1 MRAAAAGEPIRFPNT
16 SRVETSTDEAYYI
29 SGPDRMLTIWNSDNK
44 VVEDWAFCMNHG
56 RSFPQYDPSDQS
68 GKNRY
73 YYTGNT
79 QDSFTKLL
87 STFLVSRP
95 LDSAQTYLAV
105 RELLY
110 VFHEDPY
117 GWRANNPDWYGD
129 NDEGDMHWYLA
140 IQQAI
145 WHFTDNSW
153 WPKGG
158 PWGEDGGIDKDLIYK
173 VARGER
179 ASAIPSDGS
188 KIVDMRTYDVA
199 GGFWRFGKQNAVTMR
214 VSEKS
219 NFVRILKLDASR
231 YGNLS
236 DSELATLVEKNRD
249 GLAGAEL
256 ALKTEIGPVVFEEGP
271 VVFNTTTMAQP
282 LEIWETHHFTLAENQ
297 APKGFLPVDPVSFVW
312 DANGNVVLDKG
323 TPATTARIVPKSAV
337 NWDNYQWDPT
347 DKPESR
353 WKADT
358 IVLFDTKPEVGKFP
372 LSIEKTGFVTRQG
385 EFSKR
390 NIGGVEFT
398 LEGLSSD
405 FKQTFQSKDNGA
417 TTFEVVP
424 GKYRLTETKA
434 PAGYIGAGPVEFTVN
449 ADGTISGLP
458 AQGSVSA
465 TGSLVTVHNAN
476 EPTAKTSAVWEQGDT
491 DSKRYYYTASE
502 LAKAPDTLTINDRI
516 DYMGLEPDNYVAV
529 ASFVKNNAGAET
541 APGNAFVVFTVDP
554 DKPNGSATIQ
564 VPVAKAQVDVNATT
578 SFTVYERIYRES
590 DVNYG
595 AGDVPIIN
603 EGATP
608 VAAHT
613 DPESSAQSVMIE
625 VTGDQHKVS
634 FDKYDDQGNLL
645 AGARLVIEMKQGEE
659 WVKVHEW
666 DTSTT
671 PDQVQLG
678 LTNGSYRLI
687 EKIAP
692 AGFAK
697 PASASADGVL
707 YEFTVNDQG
716 VQLPQAVDKTVTGDL
731 TRVKVVNT
739 PVENNGELKTTV
751 KANKVS
757 GTADNPASVI
767 LEKGAT
773 SVAVVDSVEYKD
785 LTFPTVGGLVLTGME
800 YELEGRLYEVTI
812 GADGKKSVD
821 TDKPIA
827 TKTAAVTAD
836 KSGAG
841 TWDLDF
847 GSVAVQP
854 GKAYVVYEKATS
866 KLKLVY
872 NKDGDLVPHVVK
884 HEDPSDNSQTF
895 TTTVD
900 KGNVSFSKVNLGG
913 TEIAGAEILIK
924 KGDEEISKW
933 TSGDKPKDLQLE
945 PGTYTFHEEAA
956 PSGYEV
962 VTDFNF
968 TVKADGTV
976 EVADVETNGNV
987 EVSEDGTKVI
997 VTDDVYPGPVDGDD
1011 KSPQLRTTVKAGA
1024 STAEQDAPA
1033 RVAANDAMPGVQVV
1047 DTIAYKNLV
1056 AGEDYIVTGRLFEVV
1071 EGEVAPDA
1079 KPLAVKTAKLPA
1091 SDTGAGNWELD
1102 FGNVTGLKPGKSYVV
1117 FETAESV
1124 NMLVDTNEDGAGD
1137 APQNATHEDP
1147 KDKSQTVTVEELNP
1161 SAPQMA
1167 TTVAAEG
1174 APASAEGATV
1184 VTAEQAAAGVQ
1195 VVDTIT
1201 YKNLQADEKYTV
1213 TGTLV
1218 EVANGQVVKTVAEA
1232 TVSRTSSATGE
1243 GTWSLDFGKVQGLE
1257 PGKSYVILEK
1267 AVSSTKL
1274 VDADGDGEN
1283 DEPQVVNHN
1292 DPTDPSQ
1299 TVTVEPGPDTPI
1311 TPGEG
1316 DEPSLKTTA
1325 AANGASASA
1334 AGAASVAAAD
1344 AAQGVAVTDTIAYSN
1359 LFGGKAY
1366 TVTAKLMKVE
1376 NGQAVGEP
1384 ILTTRVVKTAAVSG
1398 TGEWAIDL
1406 GATTGLEPG
1415 ASYVVFEK
1423 AVSVD
1428 PLIDTDGDD
1437 TADSPQTGT
1446 HEDPSDPSQTVTVE
1460 PGPNTPGPN
1469 DQPKLATTAAANGA
1483 SASAAG
1489 AAKASDKGQGI
1500 TVTDTIAYS
1509 NLFGGKAYTVTAK
1522 LMKVENGQ
1530 AVGEPILTT
1539 RVVKTADASGAGTWV
1554 VDLGTTTG
1562 LEPGVSYV
1570 VFERAV
1576 SVDKLVEP
1584 GPDGQPT
1591 KPQEGSHED
1600 PTDPSQ
1606 TVTVEPKTPGGD
1618 EPNVPG
1624 EGDKPELKTT
1634 VDAAGSKGS
1643 ADAPATVTEDKAEAG
1658 VSVVDTIAYSN
1669 LFGGKEYTVTARLMK
1684 VENGQAVGDPIVTM
1698 TVLRTAD
1705 ASGTGTWEV
1714 PIGTVEGLEVGGTY
1728 VVFEKAVS
1736 VDDLIDGDG
1745 DGKADKPQEG
1755 SHEDPTDPSQTV
1767 TVKPVEPETP
1777 NTPGG
1782 NTPGEPGDKPKGG
1795 LASTGVQAGAV
1806 LALAVAVLAGGVFL
1820 ASRRR
1825 RG

>member
-1 MRAAAAGEPIRFPNT
+1 MRTRTRNLVAAFAAVAIVVVAALAGGAMRAAAAGEPIRFPNT

-29 SGPDRMLTIWNSDNK
+29 SGPDRMLSIWNSDNK

-56 RSFPQYDPSDQS
+56 RTFPEYDPSDQS

-95 LDSAQTYLAV
+95 LNSAQTYLAV

-129 NDEGDMHWYLA
+129 NDEGDLHWYLA

-188 KIVDMRTYDVA
+188 KIVDMRTYDVV

-236 DSELATLVEKNRD
+236 DSELAALVEKNRD

-256 ALKTEIGPVVFEEGP
+256 ALKTEIGPVVFEERP

-282 LEIWETHHFTLAENQ
+282 LEIWETHHFTIAENQ

-337 NWDNYQWDPT
+337 NWDKYQWDPNVIEGH
-347 DKPESR
+347 K
-353 WKADT
+353 WQADT
-358 IVLFDTKPEVGKFP
+358 IVLFDGKPEVGKFP

-476 EPTAKTSAVWEQGDT
+476 EPTAKTSAVWEQGET

-516 DYMGLEPDNYVAV
+516 DYMGLEPDTYVAV

-590 DVNYG
+590 DVSYG
-595 AGDVPIIN
+595 ADGTTVSVN

-608 VAAHT
+608 VAVHT

-645 AGARLVIEMKQGEE
+645 VGARLVIEMKQGEE

-666 DTSTT
+666 DTTTT

-827 TKTAAVTAD
+827 TKTATVTAD

-847 GSVAVQP
+847 GNVAVQP

-900 KGNVSFSKVNLGG
+900 KGNVSFSKVDLGG

-1033 RVAANDAMPGVQVV
+1033 RVTANDAMPGVQVV

-1147 KDKSQTVTVEELNP
+1147 KDKSQTVTVEELSP

-1267 AVSSTKL
+1267 AVSSAKL

-1334 AGAASVAAAD
+1334 AEAASVTAAD

-1376 NGQAVGEP
+1376 NGQAVGDP
-1384 ILTTRVVKTAAVSG
+1384 ILTTTVVKTAAVSG

-1530 AVGEPILTT
+1530 AVGDPILTT

-1562 LEPGVSYV
+1562 LEPGASYV

-1600 PTDPSQ
+1600 PTD
-1606 TVTVEPKTPGGD
+1606 
-1618 EPNVPG
+1618 
-1624 EGDKPELKTT
+1624 
-1634 VDAAGSKGS
+1634 
-1643 ADAPATVTEDKAEAG
+1643 
-1658 VSVVDTIAYSN
+1658 
-1669 LFGGKEYTVTARLMK
+1669 
-1684 VENGQAVGDPIVTM
+1684 
-1698 TVLRTAD
+1698 
-1705 ASGTGTWEV
+1705 
-1714 PIGTVEGLEVGGTY
+1714 
-1728 VVFEKAVS
+1728 
-1736 VDDLIDGDG
+1736 
-1745 DGKADKPQEG
+1745 
-1755 SHEDPTDPSQTV
+1755 
-1767 TVKPVEPETP
+1767 
-1777 NTPGG
+1777 
-1782 NTPGEPGDKPKGG
+1782 
-1795 LASTGVQAGAV
+1795 
-1806 LALAVAVLAGGVFL
+1806 
-1820 ASRRR
+1820 
-1825 RG
+1825 